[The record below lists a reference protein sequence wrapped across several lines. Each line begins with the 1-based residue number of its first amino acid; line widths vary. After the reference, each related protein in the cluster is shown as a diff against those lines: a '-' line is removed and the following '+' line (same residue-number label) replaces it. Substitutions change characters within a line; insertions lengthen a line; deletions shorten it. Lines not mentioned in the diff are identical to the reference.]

1 MTTDPKVAWQRASYA
16 YDGRALASQ
25 VRIAMESGEERPG
38 IGFRQAGK
46 PTGVPRPI
54 LLPPEAHVMTFAPTG
69 AGKMVSCVTPALLQH
84 EGPAIVLDPK
94 GEIAAVTARR
104 RREMGQEVHVI
115 DPFGVSGLAASGFNP
130 LDIVEPGADDAVD
143 EAKLLANSLMP
154 AMTEPK
160 DVFWRSR
167 AVHMLTA
174 ATLSAVSDY
183 PPERRN
189 LRTVR
194 DIMHN
199 LARGA
204 NRSGSSPTGLSHA
217 IKSRNPDVE
226 RINDLM
232 NLGAVETIGGIVHT
246 ALEGVGFVQGPLVER
261 SLKASSFRLDD
272 ITEGVPMTIYLIL
285 PPHMLISHGVML
297 QLWLNT
303 LFSALMRRRTGPAL
317 PTLLML
323 DEAAQ
328 LGSFAPLQAAITLLR
343 GYGVQTWSLWQ
354 DVTQLAQH
362 YPFGYRTMLNNCRV
376 LQVFGATSE
385 IAWRQSGDMLG
396 MEIDRLLLAGGNR
409 MVLVVDGKPM
419 LANRIDYRVAP
430 ELAPLADPN
439 PLHAPPTY
447 PLRRRLPGLVP
458 KASEDVPEP
467 PSAMAEIS
475 AALGKL

>member
-1 MTTDPKVAWQRASYA
+1 MTSAPRLDWRRASYA
-16 YDGRALASQ
+16 QDAGEPASG
-25 VRIAMESGEERPG
+25 VRIAMEAPDERQP
-38 IGFRQAGK
+38 IGFGGPNA
-46 PTGVPRPI
+46 PEPPARPI
-54 LLPPEAHVMTFAPTG
+54 LLPPAAHMMTFAPTG
-69 AGKMVSCVTPALLQH
+69 AGKMVSCVTPALLQY

-104 RREMGQEVHVI
+104 RREMGQAVHVI

-130 LDIVEPGADDAVD
+130 LDIVEPGAADAID
-143 EAKLLANSLMP
+143 EARLLANAMMP

-183 PPERRN
+183 PPSRRN
-189 LRTVR
+189 LPTVR
-194 DIMHN
+194 DIMHGV
-199 LARGA
+199 ARGA
-204 NRSGSSPTGLSHA
+204 TRSGANPADHV
-217 IKSRNPDVE
+217 IKSRNPDVT

-232 NLGAVETIGGIVHT
+232 DLGAVETIGGIVHT
-246 ALEGVGFVQGPLVER
+246 ALEGVGFVQGALVER

-272 ITEGVPMTIYLIL
+272 VTEGVPMTIYLVL

-297 QLWLNT
+297 RLWLST

-317 PTLLML
+317 PTLLLL

-328 LGSFAPLQAAITLLR
+328 LGSFAPLQTAITLLR

-354 DVTQLAQH
+354 DVTQLAQY
-362 YPFGYRTMLNNCRV
+362 YPSGYRTMLNNCRV
-376 LQVFGATSE
+376 LQVFGASTDF
-385 IAWRQSGDMLG
+385 ARRQTCDALG
-396 MEIDRLLLAGGNR
+396 IEIDRVPPADGDA
-409 MVLVVDGKPM
+409 MIVVLDGKPM
-419 LANRIDYRVAP
+419 LAGRIDYRNDP

-439 PLHAPPTY
+439 PFHAPPTY
-447 PLRRRLPGLVP
+447 PLRRRLPDLAPDDPPGL
-458 KASEDVPEP
+458 

-475 AALGKL
+475 AALGRL